1 MKTAEMPIYR
11 RLLAVLLCVISFS
24 VVAAAQEKAGTTE
37 LQEEENDNPQQK
49 MMEQAMKRSLDQMK
63 KTYETRMA
71 VRLQE
76 MIEVCKLDDAQVR
89 KLRMA
94 SKGSIVKALDD
105 QKQYMEEMQA
115 MFQDG
120 NVMMGMNVVAGE
132 PVMVEDAAEPVAE
145 GDTDGNTETPPK
157 ATEDAPP
164 EDAPK
169 EEEKTEEPMPEDE
182 PKAEAAEAAEM
193 VEGVAIAA
201 PAMAV
206 DFAAVGMPFMGGER
220 PESFPWNQ
228 SVWLE
233 TVKET
238 LTEEQF
244 KTLDGFDKE
253 RVERT
258 QKARIQAFVQILDT
272 ELHLNAKQRTEM
284 GAWLEKEFA
293 PSFTDP
299 NMEYMFMGS
308 GMGGGGYIVQIDNG
322 GEPAK
327 PADPAHIEVV
337 AKILTPD
344 QLELWKKSYMETFR
358 TLESM
363 KNPGNDNPLMNGI
376 QQLLGPFR

>member
-1 MKTAEMPIYR
+1 MRIAES
-11 RLLAVLLCVISFS
+11 LLRQALPSLALFAVFMTG
-24 VVAAAQEKAGTTE
+24 VAVGQEKATSTE
-37 LQEEENDNPQQK
+37 PQEEETDNPQQK

-76 MIEVCKLDDAQVR
+76 MIDICKLDDAQVR

-105 QKQYMEEMQA
+105 QKQHMEEMQA

-120 NVMMGMNVVAGE
+120 NVMMGVDVVAGE
-132 PVMVEDAAEPVAE
+132 PVMVEEAAEPVAE
-145 GDTDGNTETPPK
+145 GDTDGTTEAPPK
-157 ATEDAPP
+157 ATQDAPP
-164 EDAPK
+164 DDATK
-169 EEEKTEEPMPEDE
+169 EGKSEEPMPEDE

-206 DFAAVGMPFMGGER
+206 DFAMGMPFMGGEQ

-233 TVKET
+233 TVKAT

-244 KTLDGFDKE
+244 KTLETFDKE
-253 RVERT
+253 RVART
-258 QKARIQAFVQILDT
+258 QKARIQSFVQNLDT
-272 ELHLNAKQRTEM
+272 ELHLNDKQRTEM
-284 GAWLEKEFA
+284 GAWLEKEYA
-293 PSFTDP
+293 PFFTDR

-308 GMGGGGYIVQIDNG
+308 GMSGGGFFVQMDN

-327 PADPAHIEVV
+327 PADPAHIEIV

-363 KNPGNDNPLMNGI
+363 KNPGNGNPIMNGI
-376 QQLLGPFR
+376 QQILGPFR

>member
-1 MKTAEMPIYR
+1 MKTSENLVR
-11 RLLAVLLCVISFS
+11 RALLALALCAVSISG
-24 VVAAAQEKAGTTE
+24 VALGQEKATSTE
-37 LQEEENDNPQQK
+37 PQEEENDNPQQK

-71 VRLQE
+71 VRIQE
-76 MIEVCKLDDAQVR
+76 MIDVCKLDDAQVR

-105 QKQYMEEMQA
+105 QKQHMEEMQA

-120 NVMMGMNVVAGE
+120 NVMMGVNVVAGE
-132 PVMVEDAAEPVAE
+132 PLMAEEAAEPVAE

-206 DFAAVGMPFMGGER
+206 DFAVGLPFMGGEQ

-233 TVKET
+233 TVKDT

-244 KTLDGFDKE
+244 KTLDAFDKE

-284 GAWLEKEFA
+284 GAWLEKEYA
-293 PSFTDP
+293 PFFTDR

-308 GMGGGGYIVQIDNG
+308 GMGGGGYVMQVDDG
-322 GEPAK
+322 GEPVKA
-327 PADPAHIEVV
+327 ADPAHIEVV

-344 QLELWKKSYMETFR
+344 QLELWRKSYMETFR
-358 TLESM
+358 TLESI
-363 KNPGNDNPLMNGI
+363 KNPGNGNPLMDGI
-376 QQLLGPFR
+376 QQILGPFR